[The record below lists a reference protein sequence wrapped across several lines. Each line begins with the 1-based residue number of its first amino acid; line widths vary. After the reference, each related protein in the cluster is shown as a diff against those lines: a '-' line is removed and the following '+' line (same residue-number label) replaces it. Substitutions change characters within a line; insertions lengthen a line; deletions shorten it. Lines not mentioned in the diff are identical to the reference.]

1 MVATNNFITVLL
13 GNSPLLGL
21 NLIAKKNMAKQ
32 QPELEQAIQTYKQ
45 QLSKQPT
52 AKGYANLGTL
62 YLKQGSLK
70 EAMVSYQQALSME
83 PQFAGAYRNLGRLMT
98 QMNQP
103 EVATEY
109 WYKAFALEP
118 EAATAPEHLNLAD
131 TLLQQ
136 GKEKKA
142 LSALLRTV
150 QVYPQFIR
158 GYLRLGE
165 ILADSER
172 PDKALACY
180 RLGIE
185 KNPNSPSLY
194 CRLGNSLID
203 EGKVEDAVTAYQKA
217 IALDANFFVAYQKLG
232 NAFTKQ
238 ERYEE
243 AIKAYRRCIQLNPN
257 FIPAH
262 RQLGLLLIARNE
274 EEAVQAYSRAI
285 ELNPEEGELYYQ
297 LGKVLKRQGK
307 TKQAIDCYGKALSL
321 NSNLRAVYT
330 ELQYTPIHEEQLDPL
345 IAIYEKIVAEQPN
358 FALAW
363 GNLGDALAE
372 KGRISEAIHCY
383 QRSCKE
389 SAIELEPRLA
399 DLEWKQGKEKA
410 PDFIIIGGAR
420 CGTSS
425 LYQYLKRHPQ
435 VLLPHKKE
443 LHFFDQDSNFNKGV
457 NWYLA
462 QFPSITDREDL
473 QTGEATPSYLE
484 YPQIAARMK
493 ALFPQVKLIVLLRNP
508 VQRSVSWHYHQ
519 LVHGFRKGNLEAA
532 IEREMEQL
540 AGLTESELRTMGRTA
555 PNNIL
560 GGLYVYR
567 LQTWMSLFP
576 RDQILLLKSEAFWQ
590 EPAETMKQ
598 VFAFLGLPPLQ
609 FDRYPKH
616 NIGSYPEIEGDLKAR
631 LADFFAPHNQKLEEY
646 LGMEFSWDGIN
657 YK

>member
-1 MVATNNFITVLL
+1 
-13 GNSPLLGL
+13 
-21 NLIAKKNMAKQ
+21 MAKQ

-45 QLSKQPT
+45 QLWKQPT

-62 YLKQGSLK
+62 YLKQGSVK
-70 EAMVSYQQALSME
+70 EAIASYQQALAIE
-83 PQFAGAYRNLGRLMT
+83 PQFAGAYRNLGRLMR

-103 EVATEY
+103 EVAAEY

-118 EAATAPEHLNLAD
+118 EAATAPEHLNLAE

-142 LSALLRTV
+142 LSCLQRSL

-165 ILADSER
+165 LLADSDS

-185 KNPNSPSLY
+185 KNPQSSPLY
-194 CRLGNSLID
+194 CRLGNSFLD
-203 EGKVEDAVTAYQKA
+203 SGKVEEAVTAYQKA
-217 IALDANFFVAYQKLG
+217 IALDANFFLAYHKLG
-232 NAFTKQ
+232 NALAKQ
-238 ERYEE
+238 QLYEE
-243 AIKAYRRCIQLNPN
+243 AIKAYGRCIQLNPN

-262 RQLGLLLIARNE
+262 RQLGLILMARNE
-274 EEAVQAYSRAI
+274 EEAVQAYLRAI
-285 ELNPEEGELYYQ
+285 ELNPEQGELYYE

-321 NSNLRAVYT
+321 NSNLIAVYS
-330 ELQYTPIHEEQLDPL
+330 ELQYTPIPVEQLDSL
-345 IAIYEKIVAEQPN
+345 IAIYEEILAEHPN
-358 FALAW
+358 FALTW
-363 GNLGDALAE
+363 GNLGDALAQ
-372 KGRISEAIHCY
+372 KGRISEAINCY
-383 QRSCKE
+383 QQSSKQRAINLQPKLANLHWKKSKE
-389 SAIELEPRLA
+389 E
-399 DLEWKQGKEKA
+399 A

-443 LHFFDQDSNFNKGV
+443 LHFFDQDLNFQKGV

-462 QFPSITDREDL
+462 QFPSITDRKDW

-484 YPQIAARMK
+484 YPQVAARMK
-493 ALFPQVKLIVLLRNP
+493 ELFPQVKLIVLLRNP
-508 VQRSVSWHYHQ
+508 VQRAVSWHYHQ
-519 LVHGFRKGNLEAA
+519 LVHGYRKGNLEAA

-540 AGLTESELRTMGRTA
+540 AGLTESELSKMGRTP

-576 RDQILLLKSEAFWQ
+576 PEQILVLKSEAFWQ

-598 VFAFLGLPPLQ
+598 VFAFLGLPPLE
-609 FDRYPKH
+609 FDSYPQH

-631 LADFFAPHNQKLEEY
+631 LADFFKPHNRKLEEY
-646 LGMEFSWDGIN
+646 LGMGFSWDFN
-657 YK
+657 TL